1 MNKIKLP
8 TDSRL
13 FDNPRFKLV
22 GIVSGIVGIGI
33 LFWVLLSPKLPE
45 GMAWIPP
52 GEFSMGDDSDRE
64 KYADALPVH
73 KVRLQGF
80 YIDKTEVTNA
90 QYQKFVDATG
100 YKTVAER
107 PLDPKDFPDVP
118 PEKLVPGAGVFSP
131 PMQEVVDCSECNQWW
146 KYKEGVC
153 WKNPE
158 GKDSN
163 YLGKENH
170 PVVYVAWED
179 ATAYCKWAGKRL
191 PTEAEWEYAA
201 RGGLERQPY
210 AWGSE
215 SPFEGKPRANIW
227 QGPFPNR
234 DDKTDGYSGTAPVK
248 SYAPNGYGLY
258 DVSGNVW
265 EWCSDWYRPDAYS
278 LLYRGL
284 DSEALKIPLLN
295 PKGPASPIDPHGN
308 EAKVRVQR
316 GGSFLCSTNY
326 CVRYR
331 VGLRM
336 HGAEDTGLSHT
347 GFRCVL
353 DP

>member
-1 MNKIKLP
+1 MKLI
-8 TDSRL
+8 RNECVAAI
-13 FDNPRFKLV
+13 F
-22 GIVSGIVGIGI
+22 
-33 LFWVLLSPKLPE
+33 LLSILELTQSSEPKIALVNLGKNLNLELVLIPSGKFTMGSPE
-45 GMAWIPP
+45 
-52 GEFSMGDDSDRE
+52 DE
-64 KYADALPVH
+64 KGRSNNETLH
-73 KVRLQGF
+73 
-80 YIDKTEVTNA
+80 EVTLS
-90 QYQKFVDATG
+90 KSF
-100 YKTVAER
+100 
-107 PLDPKDFPDVP
+107 
-118 PEKLVPGAGVFSP
+118 
-131 PMQEVVDCSECNQWW
+131 
-146 KYKEGVC
+146 
-153 WKNPE
+153 
-158 GKDSN
+158 
-163 YLGKENH
+163 YLGKYEVTQEQWEALMGNNPSSNKGAKL
-170 PVVYVAWED
+170 PVTDVTWNDCQEFIKKLNANTKGGY
-179 ATAYCKWAGKRL
+179 RL

-210 AWGSE
+210 SWGSE

-234 DDKTDGYSGTAPVK
+234 DDKTDGFGGTAPVK
-248 SYAPNGYGLY
+248 SYPANGYGLY

-265 EWCSDWYRPDAYS
+265 EWCADWYRPDAYS

-284 DSEALKIPLLN
+284 DSDALKIPLLN

-316 GGSFLCSTNY
+316 GGSFLCSSNY